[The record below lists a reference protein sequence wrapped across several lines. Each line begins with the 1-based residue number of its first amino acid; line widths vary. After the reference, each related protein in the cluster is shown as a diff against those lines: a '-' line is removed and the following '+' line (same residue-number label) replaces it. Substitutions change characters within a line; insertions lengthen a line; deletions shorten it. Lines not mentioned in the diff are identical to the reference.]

1 VSTEAECTDVDFLR
15 RALTSA
21 ENRAFGGTDAKGK
34 AIKPY
39 SGVAGVQVLKLA
51 VSLRGQLQAA
61 ERIAEAAASS
71 LAPEEAREKM
81 AEAAADMPDED
92 LVVFVKAYCDRH
104 ELDWPKRV
112 LVGGQRG

>member
-1 VSTEAECTDVDFLR
+1 MAAKTEMPQGLAFLRTQLSETEADVAAAVAAGSWQAVFAGR
-15 RALTSA
+15 RLVLQIRSA
-21 ENRAFGGTDAKGK
+21 IED
-34 AIKPY
+34 
-39 SGVAGVQVLKLA
+39 
-51 VSLRGQLQAA
+51 
-61 ERIAEAAASS
+61 AEAVEAAQAMS

-112 LVGGQRG
+112 IVGGQRG